1 MPRGHHQRLHLM
13 RAPTRRD
20 TKMKPKQKESSKTE
34 GQKAT
39 SINFKQKPLYI
50 VIKSTLT
57 IYKINKTHI
66 AKNLPWLYAKKI
78 KKATKSTKKSK
89 KQKIKKKSY
98 KTTKTLSTLNH
109 SYHSPSSQD
118 YLKSRGPKPNQQ

>member
-39 SINFKQKPLYI
+39 SINFKQKPHYI

-66 AKNLPWLYAKKI
+66 AIKFYRGYMQKKSKITKIKKKI
-78 KKATKSTKKSK
+78 KKS
-89 KQKIKKKSY
+89 QKIK
-98 KTTKTLSTLNH
+98 
-109 SYHSPSSQD
+109 
-118 YLKSRGPKPNQQ
+118 